1 MAIKM
6 IAFDLDGTA
15 LDDKKTMTPRTKS
28 ALEKAVEQGIEIVP
42 ATGRAFCGVP
52 EIVKSLKGVRYVLTS
67 NGAAVYEIK
76 TGKCIYE
83 NSMPLAQTLP
93 LMEKLEP
100 LEIMADAFVEGL
112 CYMKKKNQCLIER
125 IDVSAEM
132 KDYLVNSRICVENVT
147 EFLREKG
154 ADIEKLSI
162 LFAKNPD
169 GTFQNKDEVIAILKE
184 FPEFI
189 FVSGGLDN
197 IEVTVKSASK
207 GDAVIKLGKILN
219 IQREEIMAFGDSGND
234 LEMIRAAG
242 VGVAM
247 ENAEQEIKEAA
258 DVITR
263 SNVEDGMAHTIE
275 TMVFTAH

>member
-52 EIVKSLKGVRYVLTS
+52 EIVTSLKGVRYVLTS

-83 NSMPLAQTLP
+83 NNMPLAQTLP

-112 CYMKKKNQCLIER
+112 CYMKKKNQRLIER

-219 IQREEIMAFGDSGND
+219 IRREEIMAFGDSGND

-258 DVITR
+258 DVITG

-275 TMVFTAH
+275 TMVFTVH

>member
-52 EIVKSLKGVRYVLTS
+52 EIVTSLKGVRYVLTS

-83 NSMPLAQTLP
+83 NNMPLAQTLP

-112 CYMKKKNQCLIER
+112 CYMKKKNQRLIER

-219 IQREEIMAFGDSGND
+219 IRREEIMAFGDSGND

-275 TMVFTAH
+275 TMVFTVH

>member
-52 EIVKSLKGVRYVLTS
+52 EIVTSLKGVRYVLTS

-83 NSMPLAQTLP
+83 NNMPLAQTLP

-247 ENAEQEIKEAA
+247 ENAEREIKEAA

>member
-52 EIVKSLKGVRYVLTS
+52 EIVTSLKGVRYVLTS

-83 NSMPLAQTLP
+83 NNMPLAQTLP

-112 CYMKKKNQCLIER
+112 CYMKKKNQRLIER

-258 DVITR
+258 DVITG

-275 TMVFTAH
+275 TMVFTVH

>member
-52 EIVKSLKGVRYVLTS
+52 EIVTSLKGVRYVLTS
-67 NGAAVYEIK
+67 NGAAVCEIK

-83 NSMPLAQTLP
+83 NNMPLAQTLP

-112 CYMKKKNQCLIER
+112 CYMKKKNQRLIER

-219 IQREEIMAFGDSGND
+219 IRREEIMAFGDSGND

-275 TMVFTAH
+275 TMVFTVH

>member
-52 EIVKSLKGVRYVLTS
+52 EIVTSLKGVRYVLTS
-67 NGAAVYEIK
+67 NGAAVCEIK

-83 NSMPLAQTLP
+83 NNMPLAQTLP

-112 CYMKKKNQCLIER
+112 CYMKKKNQRLIER

-275 TMVFTAH
+275 TMVFTVH

>member
-52 EIVKSLKGVRYVLTS
+52 EIVTSLKGVRYVLTS
-67 NGAAVYEIK
+67 NGAAVCEIK

-83 NSMPLAQTLP
+83 NNMPLAQTLP

-112 CYMKKKNQCLIER
+112 CYMKKKNQRLIER

-219 IQREEIMAFGDSGND
+219 IRREEIMAFGDSGND

-258 DVITR
+258 DVITG

-275 TMVFTAH
+275 TMVFTVH